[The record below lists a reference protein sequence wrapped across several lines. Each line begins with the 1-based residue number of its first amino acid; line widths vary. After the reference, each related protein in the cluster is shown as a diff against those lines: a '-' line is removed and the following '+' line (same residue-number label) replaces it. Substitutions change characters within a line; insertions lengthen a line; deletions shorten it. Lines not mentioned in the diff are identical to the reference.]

1 MNFKN
6 TAVRFR
12 EKEGFAYVFLV
23 LYALILL
30 LWYSYTTSPLYNRIG
45 FDSEIFKIMGIGILE
60 GKVPYRDLFDHKGP
74 VIFFIN
80 ALGQLIVPGRTGLFL
95 LQTVSLSC
103 AFALMYKISRLF
115 SSVKKSVA
123 VALLIGLFMT
133 AFGAGGNQVE
143 EWELPWQ
150 LLAVYL
156 ALKYLIGFEKN
167 PVHPPVYTLIYGICF
182 GIVSFTRLNDGA
194 LIAGMMIGFAA
205 FLILK
210 KQQRQLPLNIALFL
224 SGWALTA
231 VPVLLYFG
239 RNGALSE
246 FFYGSY
252 IHNFLYAADKYSLKN
267 ALIRIA
273 QLAVPFAVLFFDVI
287 RHRRTEMVPVVTGLV
302 SAALTMGAAAFEHYY
317 LTLLPLFL
325 MVLNIVFSFK
335 KSVFVVLMT
344 ILLFFPFSHFMIV
357 SNGGRF
363 ACFVDFSAFS
373 APRLQVKNKNAFRV
387 SIMDDMSE
395 IIPQAERSKI
405 WVFNIKGG
413 GPITVGLFSQEL
425 MTTPQNRFFLPFQL
439 KFNPEAAAEERAAFL
454 SNPPLWILCGFPSP
468 ELPKTLPA
476 AEDPSGIWNDIL
488 TGYECV
494 YSKTGN
500 YREKATVFLLKK
512 K

>member
-6 TAVRFR
+6 MAVRFR
-12 EKEGFAYVFLV
+12 EREGFVCAFLA

-30 LWYSYTTSPLYNRIG
+30 LWYSFTTSPLYNRIG
-45 FDSEIFKIMGIGILE
+45 FDSEIFKVIGIGILE

-80 ALGQLIVPGRTGLFL
+80 ALGQLIAPGRTGLFL
-95 LQTVSLSC
+95 LQTVSFSC

-123 VALLIGLFMT
+123 VVLLIGLFMT
-133 AFGAGGNQVE
+133 AFGVGGNQAE

-156 ALKYLIGFEKN
+156 ALKYLLGFEKN
-167 PVHPPVYTLIYGICF
+167 PIHPPVYTLIYGICF

-210 KQQRQLPLNIALFL
+210 KQQKQLPLNIALFL
-224 SGWALTA
+224 LGWALTA
-231 VPVLLYFG
+231 VPILLYFG
-239 RNGALSE
+239 LNGALSE

-252 IHNFLYAADKYSLKN
+252 THNFLYAADKYSLKN

-287 RHRRTEMVPVVTGLV
+287 RYRRTERIPVVTGLV
-302 SAALTMGAAAFEHYY
+302 SAALTMGGGLHWYY
-317 LTLLPLFL
+317 YWTVIPLLLLDFNIIFSVPKKSLAVLLTLLLF
-325 MVLNIVFSFK
+325 V
-335 KSVFVVLMT
+335 
-344 ILLFFPFSHFMIV
+344 PFSAWLIRG
-357 SNGGRF
+357 NAGRLV
-363 ACFVDFSAFS
+363 CFIDFSA
-373 APRLQVKNKNAFRV
+373 PQLQVKNENAFFV
-387 SIMDDMSE
+387 SVMDDMAE
-395 IIPQAERSKI
+395 IIPEADRPKI
-405 WVFNIKGG
+405 WSFNTGSKVIIGF
-413 GPITVGLFSQEL
+413 FSQEL
-425 MTTPQNRFFLPFQL
+425 MATPQNRFFIPIHL

-454 SNPPLWILCGFPSP
+454 SNPPLWIVCGFKTP
-468 ELPKTLPA
+468 ELPKTLSA
-476 AEDPSGIWNDIL
+476 AEDPSDIWNSIL
-488 TGYECV
+488 TDYECV

>member
-6 TAVRFR
+6 MAVRFR
-12 EKEGFAYVFLV
+12 EREGFVCAFLA

-30 LWYSYTTSPLYNRIG
+30 LWYSFTTSPLYNRIG
-45 FDSEIFKIMGIGILE
+45 FDSEIFKVFGIGILE
-60 GKVPYRDLFDHKGP
+60 GKIPYRDLFDHKGP

-80 ALGQLIVPGRTGLFL
+80 ALGQLIAPGRTGLFL
-95 LQTVSLSC
+95 MQTVSLSC

-123 VALLIGLFMT
+123 VVLLIGLFMT
-133 AFGAGGNQVE
+133 AFGVGGNQVE

-194 LIAGMMIGFAA
+194 LIGGMMIGFAA

-287 RHRRTEMVPVVTGLV
+287 RHRRTERIPVVTGLV
-302 SAALTMGAAAFEHYY
+302 SAALTMGGGLHWYY
-317 LTLLPLFL
+317 YWTVIPLLLLDFNIIFSVPKKSLAVLLTLLLF
-325 MVLNIVFSFK
+325 V
-335 KSVFVVLMT
+335 
-344 ILLFFPFSHFMIV
+344 PFSAWLIRG
-357 SNGGRF
+357 NAGRLV
-363 ACFVDFSAFS
+363 CFIDFSA
-373 APRLQVKNKNAFRV
+373 PQLQVKNENAFFV
-387 SIMDDMSE
+387 SVMDDMAE
-395 IIPQAERSKI
+395 IIPEADRPKI
-405 WVFNIKGG
+405 WSFNTGSKVIIGF
-413 GPITVGLFSQEL
+413 FSQEL
-425 MTTPQNRFFLPFQL
+425 MATPQNRFFIPVQL

-454 SNPPLWILCGFPSP
+454 SNPPQWIVCAFKTP

-476 AEDPSGIWNDIL
+476 AEDPSDIWNGIL
-488 TGYECV
+488 TDYECV